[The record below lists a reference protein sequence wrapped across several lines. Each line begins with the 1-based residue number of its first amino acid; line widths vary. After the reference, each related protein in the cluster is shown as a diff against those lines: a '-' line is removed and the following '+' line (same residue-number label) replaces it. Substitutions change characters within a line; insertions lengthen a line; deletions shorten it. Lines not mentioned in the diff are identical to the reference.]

1 MSHIDDGAIHAYLD
15 GALDSYPAVE
25 AEKIRAH
32 LESCDECARRLDE
45 ERVIR
50 GEAEAILAMSAPI
63 VQMPPLEDLRVLAA
77 RRKEASK
84 ARGLSRMNRWSWAAS
99 VVLALGTGWMLRG
112 GTSGMIFRPSVQE
125 KAAQPSVLTPAV
137 GEEDDAADAGTPSR
151 PAQESSSESSSE
163 LRSEPG
169 PDSRQ
174 ALEDEPVL
182 DLDEPAPL
190 GTQGG
195 GGAPVAPLEEEA
207 AEVPAQ
213 PVAAA
218 PPAAQ
223 ERVDPV
229 DSISRMRQA
238 EKRPSLVPTDEVARA
253 QRSTVEGM
261 AAPSPEAVQLESR
274 VVEDSS
280 GEPLFSSQLWAVQ
293 KLSEVLGDTDALVVP
308 GLSVVDVAWAE
319 DAGIAGVMRVR
330 QVMENGD
337 TLEIMHL
344 PAGSDPSELA
354 RLPADTRTELVA
366 PAGGRWVVLRAHADR
381 DRLADYLRLMMGG

>member
-1 MSHIDDGAIHAYLD
+1 MSHIDDGTIHAYLD

-25 AEKIRAH
+25 AAKIREH

-63 VQMPPLEDLRVLAA
+63 VQMPPLEDLRALAA
-77 RRKEASK
+77 RRKEGSK

-112 GTSGMIFRPSVQE
+112 GTSGMISRPSVQE
-125 KAAQPSVLTPAV
+125 KAAQPSVLTPVV
-137 GEEDDAADAGTPSR
+137 GGQVDAAATDVPSGSD
-151 PAQESSSESSSE
+151 QE
-163 LRSEPG
+163 LASEPG
-169 PDSRQ
+169 SEPGSDSRQ
-174 ALEDEPVL
+174 ALEDGPVL
-182 DLDEPAPL
+182 DLDEAASL
-190 GTQGG
+190 ETQGG
-195 GGAPVAPLEEEA
+195 GGAQVPSPEEEV
-207 AEVPAQ
+207 AEAPAQ
-213 PVAAA
+213 PIEAAL
-218 PPAAQ
+218 PAAQ
-223 ERVDPV
+223 ERVDPA

-238 EKRPSLVPTDEVARA
+238 EKRPSLVSADEVARA

-261 AAPSPEAVQLESR
+261 AAPSPEVVQLESR

-280 GEPLFSSQLWAVQ
+280 GEPLFRSELGTVQ
-293 KLSEVLGDTDALVVP
+293 KLSEVLGDTGTRVVP

-344 PAGSDPSELA
+344 PAGSDPSDLE
-354 RLPADTRTELVA
+354 RRPADTRTELVA
-366 PAGGRWVVLRAHADR
+366 QDGGGWVVLWAHADR
-381 DRLADYLRLMMGG
+381 ERLADYLRLMMGG